1 MKRVILNI
9 YFLIGILTFSISQNF
24 ESHVVDSTII
34 GPAGICATDMNND
47 GFLDVIAAGWDGHT
61 IELYTNSGLWPL
73 SWSHKNVATDF
84 GGASYVAT
92 GDIDTDGM
100 PDIIGSAFYDDEL
113 AWWKLEGSDW
123 MKYPVATGFL
133 QAHEVMAYDVDQD
146 GDLDVLGAAAESNE
160 ISWFENTGDYSG
172 EWPKHIVDDQCN
184 GARSVDAADIDGDGD
199 IDLAGAA
206 LSDHE
211 VIWYR
216 NDGGTPI
223 QYTKI
228 TINSSFTYSHK
239 VQIIDMNNDGY
250 LDILGTAYQNGIKW
264 WESNGE
270 DSISWTIHSVSS
282 FSTAVIAKGV
292 DIDNDGDIDILATSQ
307 GTGRVAR
314 WINNGEN
321 SMTWNYQVIEI
332 FSGAWPL
339 DCGDMDND
347 GDMDFVVGGNT
358 ANQVR
363 WYEGDFIMNE
373 TVTDFDGNEYQTV
386 QIGNQTW
393 LKQNLKSLHYAD
405 GSEITE
411 VWSYDDD
418 ETNVD
423 IYGRLYTW
431 NAAMK
436 YSNIE
441 STQGVCPDGWHIP
454 SDGEWT
460 TLGNYLG
467 GDAVAGGKMKTTG
480 TDLWQAPNT
489 GGTNES
495 GFSAV
500 PSGERDHVEYR
511 LLGQCAVIWSSTE
524 TGNLGCLYRYINYD
538 DTELHSYNF
547 YKDFRYSVRCVKD
560 ETVGINE
567 EVEKE
572 QKGLIIQPNPAKDF
586 VLINSDL
593 FDEFEEVE
601 VRIYAENGQV
611 LQSCKTD
618 LSNGNKINISN
629 LPKGVYFVQVASGE
643 KVSSNMFIKK

>member
-1 MKRVILNI
+1 MMVKIEMRIEGNVDMIHGSGGGGNVYDGEMIL
-9 YFLIGILTFSISQNF
+9 S
-24 ESHVVDSTII
+24 V
-34 GPAGICATDMNND
+34 ND
-47 GFLDVIAAGWDGHT
+47 GLQSF
-61 IELYTNSGLWPL
+61 
-73 SWSHKNVATDF
+73 TD
-84 GGASYVAT
+84 
-92 GDIDTDGM
+92 
-100 PDIIGSAFYDDEL
+100 
-113 AWWKLEGSDW
+113 
-123 MKYPVATGFL
+123 
-133 QAHEVMAYDVDQD
+133 
-146 GDLDVLGAAAESNE
+146 
-160 ISWFENTGDYSG
+160 
-172 EWPKHIVDDQCN
+172 
-184 GARSVDAADIDGDGD
+184 
-199 IDLAGAA
+199 
-206 LSDHE
+206 
-211 VIWYR
+211 
-216 NDGGTPI
+216 
-223 QYTKI
+223 I
-228 TINSSFTYSHK
+228 TIVAKWSTHGTIWFVSAKDFNS
-239 VQIIDMNNDGY
+239 
-250 LDILGTAYQNGIKW
+250 
-264 WESNGE
+264 
-270 DSISWTIHSVSS
+270 
-282 FSTAVIAKGV
+282 
-292 DIDNDGDIDILATSQ
+292 DGDIDILATSQ

-347 GDMDFVVGGNT
+347 GDMDFVLGGNT

-643 KVSSNMFIKK
+643 GISGHVLATGEPVLVPNIDQDSRFKSLDGGLRYKNQSLLSVPIYVRDELVGVINVNNKKSGYPFEKSKRLW